1 MNINLQKLQDLFA
14 VLEKYGKTS
23 IGGITRLS
31 YSAEFHEAQLLLKAF
46 MENIGMSVII
56 DPLGN
61 LIGTYPGRDAS
72 LPPVC
77 CGSHLDSV
85 INGGAFDGALGIVS
99 ALECVRSWHQENWH
113 PHRSLTV
120 IAFIEEE
127 GSLFGNVCL
136 GSRGFAGD
144 LIENSP
150 ADFKDREGKSLSD
163 FLTSYGL
170 SPIPNPFKTV
180 PINEQ
185 YASFIELHIEQG
197 KVLENTGYS
206 VGIVSAIAGIKRLS
220 LRIHGKVN
228 HAGSTTMQDRHDA
241 LVAAADLSV
250 FIYKNALAAHGSYVA
265 TVGKFN
271 VLPNEE
277 NVVPGEVSLSIEIRS
292 ENPST
297 LENVRNLI
305 IEYYKKIGLEY
316 KVEIAIVAEYYVP
329 AVPMD
334 KKLMRI
340 ISQSADDLK
349 IQYKTLPSWSGHD
362 SMIMGRHIPT
372 AMIFVPSKNGIS
384 HSPLESSDW
393 ANIEK
398 AVNVLNTTLR
408 KLTEQY

>member
-1 MNINLQKLQDLFA
+1 MNINLQKIQNLFA
-14 VLEKYGKTS
+14 VLEKCGKTS
-23 IGGITRLS
+23 TGGITRLS
-31 YSAEFHEAQLLLKAF
+31 YSAEFQEAQVRLKAF
-46 MENIGMSVII
+46 MENIGMSVIT

-72 LPPVC
+72 LPSVC

-85 INGGAFDGALGIVS
+85 INGGAFDGVLGIVS
-99 ALECVRSWHQENWH
+99 ALECVRSWHQENWR

-127 GSLFGNVCL
+127 GSSFGNVCL
-136 GSRGFAGD
+136 GSRGFTGE

-150 ADFKDREGKSLSD
+150 ADFKDRNGKSLSY
-163 FLTSYGL
+163 FLTGYGL

-180 PINEQ
+180 PINKQ
-185 YASFIELHIEQG
+185 YTSFIELHIEQG

-220 LRIHGKVN
+220 LLISGKAN

-250 FIYKNALAAHGSYVA
+250 FIYKNALTAQGSYVA

-292 ENPST
+292 EHTSI
-297 LENVRNLI
+297 LQNVRNLI
-305 IEYYKKIGLEY
+305 IEYYKKICLEY
-316 KVEIAIVAEYYVP
+316 NVEIEIITEYDVP

-340 ISQSADDLK
+340 ISQSADALK
-349 IQYKTLPSWSGHD
+349 IKYKTLPSWSGHD
-362 SMIMGRHIPT
+362 SMIMSRHIPT

-393 ANIEK
+393 ADVEK
-398 AVNVLNTTLR
+398 AVNILNLTLSS
-408 KLTEQY
+408 LADQ